1 MKSAYAVHDASGAE
15 PDFTNYARIK
25 EDDPF
30 IDTLDY
36 IFLGDGDNSGS
47 NSDGDSEQCSN
58 NHSDSWKVKSVK
70 ELPHRDDAG
79 GPFPNLDHGEP
90 SDHIM
95 IAADLEL

>member
-1 MKSAYAVHDASGAE
+1 MEWTPTAQAMRSAYAVASEDGATE
-15 PDFTNYARIK
+15 PDFTNYARVK

-30 IDTLDY
+30 IDCLDY
-36 IFLGDGDNSGS
+36 IFL
-47 NSDGDSEQCSN
+47 
-58 NHSDSWKVKSVK
+58 SDSWKVKNVK
-70 ELPHRDDAG
+70 ALPHRDDSG